1 MTALRF
7 VHRIAALTFPVAA
20 CAALLSTGSAAAD
33 PPHPFGGSALTI
45 GCPNQG
51 SLMSLTA
58 LTGQSGPEASPPIA
72 DGDIRFESRPAA
84 PPIPAAAQITVA
96 WVNTD
101 NGRSGIVNLGGVYP
115 FLSATVNTGV
125 GNVIATAFGSIN
137 FGSSPI
143 CQANPAIGTFIA

>member
-1 MTALRF
+1 
-7 VHRIAALTFPVAA
+7 
-20 CAALLSTGSAAAD
+20 
-33 PPHPFGGSALTI
+33 
-45 GCPNQG
+45 

-58 LTGQSGPEASPPIA
+58 LTGQSGPEAVPPIA
-72 DGDIRFESRPAA
+72 DGDIRFESHPAA
-84 PPIPAAAQITVA
+84 PPIPAAAQVTVA

-101 NGRSGIVNLGGVYP
+101 SGRSGIVNLSGVYP

-125 GNVIATAFGSIN
+125 GNVVATAFGSIN